1 MSLLNSLIQSRDR
14 NVERVNDPRSEQTVK
29 PYHHIVDT
37 KDGYALTVYLPGVSK
52 DGLEITAENNEL
64 RIVGRPAWKRPDGW
78 TMLYNEGAEV
88 PFELT
93 LEHDNSIDVEK
104 IHAELRDGV
113 LRASLPKAEALRPRQ
128 IAVT

>member
-1 MSLLNSLIQSRDR
+1 MSLLGSLIQSRDS
-14 NVERVNDPRSEQTVK
+14 NTERMDDGRPGQTVK
-29 PYHHIVDT
+29 PHYDISDS

-52 DGLEITAENNEL
+52 DGLLITAENNEL

-78 TMLYNEGAEV
+78 TTLYNEAAEV

-93 LEHDNSIDVEK
+93 LEHDNSINIEK

-113 LRASLPKAEALRPRQ
+113 LRASLPKADALRPRR
-128 IAVT
+128 IAVN